1 MRSNFLA
8 IIFVFLWGCGSEP
21 IPEPEP
27 TQLIAP
33 ANLNECT
40 TASVLNELE
49 RQVRFEWTI
58 ALNTD
63 SYELVVENAL
73 TNKKYG
79 KSSSLLTESLI
90 LPSGAPYRWYV
101 NSESLL
107 SSAIAKSDVWQFYL
121 EGTPN
126 SSFIPFPA
134 VLSQPDHQ
142 SIVELDAEGKVSFLW
157 EGHDLDQDIDRYDLY
172 LGTDEE
178 NLILNKEGLT
188 ASQVLISLD
197 SGTTY
202 FWQVFTFDLEANVSK
217 SEVFSF
223 QTAE

>member
-40 TASVLNELE
+40 TESVLNELE

-134 VLSQPDHQ
+134 VLFQPDHQ